1 MYQQK
6 YFLSFIK
13 VYYYQTLKAIHITYS
28 PSIHTHTHSVG
39 RRYYSP
45 RCNSTLLNEFSLLW
59 IERNRGN
66 KMTMVARCDGGVT
79 KVKNFSFVWMLA
91 NRKDH
96 ICFAI
101 KWAIYKFL
109 QLQNNVEPRV
119 YMYVTLLIP
128 VSYIVLPVV

>member
-1 MYQQK
+1 MG
-6 YFLSFIK
+6 SA
-13 VYYYQTLKAIHITYS
+13 VCWW
-28 PSIHTHTHSVG
+28 SI
-39 RRYYSP
+39 
-45 RCNSTLLNEFSLLW
+45 
-59 IERNRGN
+59 
-66 KMTMVARCDGGVT
+66 T

-119 YMYVTLLIP
+119 CVYTLLC
-128 VSYIVLPVV
+128 